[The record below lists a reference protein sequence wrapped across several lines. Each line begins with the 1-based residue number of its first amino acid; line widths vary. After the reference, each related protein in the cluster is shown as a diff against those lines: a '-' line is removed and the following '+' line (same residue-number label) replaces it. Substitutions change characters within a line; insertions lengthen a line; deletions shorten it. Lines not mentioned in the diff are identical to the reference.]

1 MATAIE
7 LTDANFEDHLKKGGI
22 LLIDF
27 WAAWCPPCR
36 AFGPI
41 FEASAAKHAD
51 MVFGKVDTEAQRSL
65 AGAFDIQSI
74 PTLAIFREGILLFS
88 QAGALPAPA
97 LEKIIEQVSTLDME
111 QVKKDLAAQ
120 EKGKG
125 PDKAKAKA

>member
-1 MATAIE
+1 MGAAIE
-7 LTDANFEDHLKKGGI
+7 LTEKNFEEQLKKGGI

-41 FEASAAKHAD
+41 FEASAEKHTD
-51 MVFGKVDTEAQRSL
+51 MVFGKVDTEAQKSL

-74 PTLAIFREGILLFS
+74 PTLAIFRDGILLFS

-97 LEKIIEQVSTLDME
+97 LEKIIEQVSTLDMAK
-111 QVKKDLAAQ
+111 VKSELADQ
-120 EKGKG
+120 EK
-125 PDKAKAKA
+125 AKPKVEA

>member
-1 MATAIE
+1 MAAAIE
-7 LTDANFEDHLKKGGI
+7 LTDKNFEDHLKKGGI

-41 FEASAAKHAD
+41 FEASAAKHTE

-74 PTLAIFREGILLFS
+74 PTLAIFRDGILLFS
-88 QAGALPAPA
+88 EAGAMPAPA
-97 LEKIIEQVSTLDME
+97 LESIIEQVSKLDME

-120 EKGKG
+120 EE
-125 PDKAKAKA
+125 KAKPKADA

>member
-1 MATAIE
+1 MAAAIE
-7 LTDANFEDHLKKGGI
+7 LTEQNFEENLKKGGI

-51 MVFGKVDTEAQRSL
+51 MVFGKVDTEAQQSL
-65 AGAFDIQSI
+65 AGAFDITNI

-88 QAGALPAPA
+88 QAGALPAAA
-97 LEKIIEQVSTLDME
+97 LEKIIDQVSALDME
-111 QVKKDLAAQ
+111 KVKKDIAEQ
-120 EKGKG
+120 EKGKS
-125 PDKAKAKA
+125 KAEA